1 MWNDHQSLNFLANI
15 LLTGVLLA
23 TIYVVGTRI
32 LALPFFSLREVRVE
46 AMDKNRTGNVSLV
59 HITRDQI
66 EQVVR
71 NSANGN
77 FIMIDLKTLQN
88 AFMELPWVRSV
99 KILRE
104 WPPALNI
111 LLEEHKPLAYW
122 EETALVNT
130 NGEIFHAIM
139 DNVRLPVFAG
149 PDNSSRL
156 ITQQYRIFN
165 KLLQPTGQT
174 AIEIV
179 LTPRHAWHV
188 RLNTGTWLKLG
199 REQIEQR
206 LKRYVAVRTHIMK
219 VWIGM
224 EVPLMWICAMP
235 AGLQYAYPDI
245 ALNLRADKHYDYEIG
260 GIFK

>member
-15 LLTGVLLA
+15 LLTGALLVM
-23 TIYVVGTRI
+23 IYVVGTKV

-46 AMDKNRTGNVSLV
+46 TVDKSRAGNTGLM

-66 EQVVR
+66 EQVIR
-71 NSANGN
+71 NSASGN
-77 FIMIDLKTLQN
+77 FIMIDLKKLQN

-122 EETALVNT
+122 GEAALVNT

-139 DNVRLPVFAG
+139 DNMHLPVFTG

-174 AIEIV
+174 ATEIV

-206 LKRYVAVRTHIMK
+206 LKRYIAVYTQHNESLGRYRNSAYVDLRYANGFAVR
-219 VWIGM
+219 
-224 EVPLMWICAMP
+224 MP
-235 AGLQYAYPDI
+235 
-245 ALNLRADKHYDYEIG
+245 
-260 GIFK
+260 